1 MPLHT
6 ISPAAARS
14 YALIA
19 AAFCTAA
26 PCAAQS
32 YNFTS
37 RPASTFTGNFGV
49 TANFAGSL
57 IGDYDVTTNAVG
69 TRTITGT
76 FGTVPAAPANQRIA
90 PIAVVASSSGALAT
104 SPIGSY
110 VLVLNQPAL
119 TVTLAGL
126 TINLLGAQQ
135 PQFPVNTQFSYP
147 GFRTRTP
154 NYTYFFLAPIPIAVG
169 NATVTSLSAAQVSA
183 VTAAVTPSGNSFN
196 FSTTV
201 PMAFAVIADVQGAPS
216 AAILPQQVTV
226 TGSVNPSAGTAT
238 LSFSQSGTEPIPA
251 QPAEPAPPPVPFA
264 LPPPPFSGGTV
275 NANVLLTLLLTG
287 GSTTLNGTTT
297 LPSTGVLSSLA
308 DIVGGD
314 GNPPAD
320 GSVDG
325 NDFQAF
331 LNAFSA
337 SSALAD
343 LVGGDGNPPAD
354 GSVDGNDFQAFLNA
368 FAAG

>member
-1 MPLHT
+1 MPLQ
-6 ISPAAARS
+6 SPSSATARS
-14 YALIA
+14 LALIA
-19 AAFCTAA
+19 AAFCLAA

-32 YNFTS
+32 YNFAST
-37 RPASTFTGNFGV
+37 PAATFTGNFGV
-49 TANFAGSL
+49 TANLGGSL
-57 IGDYDVTTNAVG
+57 IGDYDATTNAGG

-76 FGTVPAAPANQRIA
+76 FGTVPAAPANQRIS
-90 PIAVVASSSGALAT
+90 PISVVASSSGSLVT
-104 SPIGSY
+104 SPIGNY
-110 VLVLNQPAL
+110 VLVLNQSAL
-119 TVTLAGL
+119 TVTLSGL
-126 TINLLGAQQ
+126 SINLLAAQQ
-135 PQFPVNTQFSYP
+135 PQFPVNAQFSYP

-154 NYTYFFLAPIPIAVG
+154 NYTYFFVVPIPIAIG
-169 NATVTSLSAAQVSA
+169 NATITSLSAAQDSS
-183 VTAAVTPSGNSFN
+183 VTTAVTPSGNSFN

-201 PMAFAVIADVQGAPS
+201 PMTFAVIADVQGAPS
-216 AAILPQQVTV
+216 AALLPQQVTV

-251 QPAEPAPPPVPFA
+251 QPAEPAPAPVPFA
-264 LPPPPFSGGTV
+264 LPPAPFSGGTL
-275 NANVLLTLLLTG
+275 NANVLLSLLLTG

-297 LPSTGVLSSLA
+297 LPSTGVLNSLA

-343 LVGGDGNPPAD
+343 LVGGDGNPPTD